1 MTIENISNT
10 EWGPLTLQTTIKTAV
25 GISRGK
31 IMVESGIGFLLRY
44 LHTVH
49 TSHFSSNVKIMSR
62 ISSMKDI
69 HMMIL
74 PSTPCNEGLL
84 SGHFTSK
91 EHKFC

>member
-31 IMVESGIGFLLRY
+31 IMVESGIGYLLRY

-49 TSHFSSNVKIMSR
+49 TSHFSSNVKNQLYEGHPH
-62 ISSMKDI
+62 DD
-69 HMMIL
+69 
-74 PSTPCNEGLL
+74 PSFNTLQ
-84 SGHFTSK
+84 
-91 EHKFC
+91 